1 MEKKVSYQTMIPVS
15 CPSLGNEELS
25 EVKKVLD
32 SHWLGMGKWVFEF
45 EKKIKDF
52 IGAGNVIAVNTGTT
66 AIHLA
71 LDAIGLSR
79 GDEVIVPSLTFAGSV
94 QPILNCGARP
104 VFCDIDARTLN
115 MDVAD
120 MRRKINRKTKVIMPV
135 HYSGLACDMDA
146 ILKTAEKYSLRVIE
160 DAAHAF
166 GSLYKGRKI
175 GSFADVTCFSFDPIK
190 NITCGEGG
198 AIVTSDDNLAQT
210 IYRKR
215 ILGIDRD
222 TWSRYSHKREWFY
235 NVVTTGYRYHLSN
248 INAAIGIIQIGKID
262 RFLAKKRQL
271 IRIYDAALGGVK
283 GIELLMRDYENTA
296 PFNYVIKVT
305 RCRDRLME
313 FLKARG
319 IDSGV
324 NYIPNHLQPVF
335 RPYKTAL
342 PVTERVWEQILTLPL
357 YCDMSRRDI
366 NRIIGCVKE
375 FFTKNA

>member
-104 VFCDIDARTLN
+104 VFCDIDALTLN

-166 GSLYKGRKI
+166 GSLYKEI
-175 GSFADVTCFSFDPIK
+175 
-190 NITCGEGG
+190 
-198 AIVTSDDNLAQT
+198 
-210 IYRKR
+210 
-215 ILGIDRD
+215 
-222 TWSRYSHKREWFY
+222 
-235 NVVTTGYRYHLSN
+235 
-248 INAAIGIIQIGKID
+248 
-262 RFLAKKRQL
+262 
-271 IRIYDAALGGVK
+271 
-283 GIELLMRDYENTA
+283 
-296 PFNYVIKVT
+296 
-305 RCRDRLME
+305 
-313 FLKARG
+313 
-319 IDSGV
+319 
-324 NYIPNHLQPVF
+324 
-335 RPYKTAL
+335 
-342 PVTERVWEQILTLPL
+342 
-357 YCDMSRRDI
+357 
-366 NRIIGCVKE
+366 
-375 FFTKNA
+375 